1 MKRMKRVFA
10 GLLCLILCCGLLAV
24 PAAAGEAEPEES
36 VSTTVF
42 PDGSYCITTVSV
54 LQLQATGKRATI
66 TGTKSRDYYNS
77 NGILQFS
84 VIVKGTFTYDGTTAT
99 ATNANCGYHIYD
111 ASWSFYNGFSS
122 CSGATATATCTFSL
136 SGGGHRTLSV
146 SLTCSPTGTLS

>member
-54 LQLQATGKRATI
+54 LQLQATGNRATI
-66 TGTKSRDYYNS
+66 TGTKSKDYYNS
-77 NGILQFS
+77 NGILLFS

-99 ATNANCGYHIYD
+99 ATASQYGYRIYD

-136 SGGGHRTLSV
+136 SGGSYRTLSV